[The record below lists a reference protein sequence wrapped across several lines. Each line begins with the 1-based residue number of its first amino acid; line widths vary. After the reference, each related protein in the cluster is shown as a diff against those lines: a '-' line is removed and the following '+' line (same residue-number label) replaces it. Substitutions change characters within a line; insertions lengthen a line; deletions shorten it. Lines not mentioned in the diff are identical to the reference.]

1 MSQCPDDVVRFY
13 TSFRVG
19 NHRSRTFAGTLCTIK
34 LSINGVETGISVNG
48 VEFLLGHTTF
58 FSLVVDV
65 LIHFLSTDATGVVA
79 AVIDRISKSMRQ
91 LSLASFF
98 HPFHFQVTHGNQ
110 SIVYC
115 IHQFHANDRLTT
127 YSCCRSTFDSVNLG
141 RHDTVFV
148 RIQLGKFLL
157 VCLVGVT
164 IYATQCVIRSSRDV
178 ETECQTIILVVC
190 QICMVSVVSFSI
202 FSVCNTNL
210 HQFLQIKRLVIRL
223 LKVYIFVGFRFV
235 YAYRVMIVYI
245 EVFFAVVLD
254 FIGKLT
260 GHSFAKVSFAINQI
274 RNLNLFVQT
283 YIFRVHIHLSTLFVK
298 SFLFSSCIV
307 FSSDRSFQRCHVEL
321 FLVAGSRCSDRTL
334 DCLFEFYCQHVLI
347 DVVLNRLNRA
357 VSLNIS
363 TGSLGHNIFR
373 CDAIK

>member
-1 MSQCPDDVVRFY
+1 
-13 TSFRVG
+13 
-19 NHRSRTFAGTLCTIK
+19 
-34 LSINGVETGISVNG
+34 
-48 VEFLLGHTTF
+48 
-58 FSLVVDV
+58 
-65 LIHFLSTDATGVVA
+65 
-79 AVIDRISKSMRQ
+79 
-91 LSLASFF
+91 
-98 HPFHFQVTHGNQ
+98 
-110 SIVYC
+110 
-115 IHQFHANDRLTT
+115 
-127 YSCCRSTFDSVNLG
+127 
-141 RHDTVFV
+141 
-148 RIQLGKFLL
+148 
-157 VCLVGVT
+157 
-164 IYATQCVIRSSRDV
+164 
-178 ETECQTIILVVC
+178 
-190 QICMVSVVSFSI
+190 MVSVVSFSI

-298 SFLFSSCIV
+298 SFLFSS
-307 FSSDRSFQRCHVEL
+307 DRSFQRCHVEL